1 MPAMVSAYPRVSE
14 WIYLGS
20 TAINM
25 AQVAA
30 IEFGNAE
37 GHAFAIVRMASFA
50 PAREAADV
58 GKTWF
63 EVHQSAVVR
72 QLRAY
77 VDAMAV
83 PALQRE

>member
-1 MPAMVSAYPRVSE
+1 MPAMVTAYPRVSE
-14 WIYLGS
+14 WIYIGA

-30 IEFGNAE
+30 IEFGNTE
-37 GHAFAIVRMASFA
+37 GHAFAVVRLAAFVPS
-50 PAREAADV
+50 REASDL

-63 EVHQSAVVR
+63 EVHNSGIVR

-77 VDAMAV
+77 VDAMAA
-83 PALQRE
+83 PALARE

>member
-1 MPAMVSAYPRVSE
+1 
-14 WIYLGS
+14 
-20 TAINM
+20 AINL

-37 GHAFAIVRMASFA
+37 GHAFAIVRMASFV
-50 PAREAADV
+50 PSREASDL

-63 EVHQSAVVR
+63 EVHTQGIVR

-77 VDAMAV
+77 VDAMAA
-83 PALQRE
+83 PTLQRE